1 MHESYLADFKNDISS
16 RLPGVLAYLNLADAR
31 RLNIHLGHETV
42 DGVIEEITLC
52 LADSTAPKGA
62 SKRVAGDIWLAFY
75 KSPDL
80 PRLGSFLS
88 EMTKTDRITLG
99 WRATA
104 GKDGET
110 RFAEKIV
117 RTEFTISCR
126 CVCMNLASIEDFDEQ
141 IEQLSAHYWKVDP
154 GIPESLE
161 TAMASSEVRWCSVR
175 AYPDEDP
182 YCPFCNGRKFD
193 WTDGDLTIYGASGD
207 CKTCGADVDFRG
219 VEIAD

>member
-1 MHESYLADFKNDISS
+1 MHESYLADFKNNISS

-42 DGVIEEITLC
+42 DKVIEEITLG

-62 SKRVAGDIWLAFY
+62 SKRVAGDIWLAFF
-75 KSPDL
+75 KSPGL
-80 PRLGSFLS
+80 SSLAALLS

-99 WRATA
+99 WKATA
-104 GKDGET
+104 EKDGKTGVVEQ
-110 RFAEKIV
+110 IV
-117 RTEFTISCR
+117 RTEITISCR
-126 CVCMNLASIEDFDEQ
+126 CVFLNLASIDDFDEQ

-161 TAMASSEVRWCSVR
+161 TAMASPEVRWCSVS

-182 YCPFCNGRKFD
+182 YCPFCKGRKFE
-193 WTDGDLTIYGASGD
+193 WTDGDLTVYGASGD